1 MKKLTLFVS
10 AFVMCAFAAN
20 AQCDKKIK
28 WNASKMEMVD
38 TSGNVRSKDGIIT
51 VITGD
56 GKIVVTAAEDN
67 EQLSG
72 GITDYVCNWKDRNNG
87 SMSFKSLLTDTHG
100 KERHATITIEAKDG
114 KTVMVFSAEEE
125 LTKMQLPI
133 DAYEE
138 IN

>member
-38 TSGNVRSKDGIIT
+38 TAGNVRSKDGVIT
-51 VITGD
+51 VITGN
-56 GKIVVTAAEDN
+56 GKIVVTAPDDN
-67 EQLSG
+67 EELSG
-72 GITDYVCNWKDRNNG
+72 DIADYVCKWKDKNNG
-87 SMSFKSLLTDTHG
+87 STSFKSLLTDKSG

-125 LTKMQLPI
+125 LTKMRLPI

-138 IN
+138 MN